1 MRYFF
6 LIWTIVLVASCSS
19 KRNEISSESVADTLE
34 YDVDLI
40 PRDSNGYEIDSLWFP
55 YLKSSW
61 KKSWVR
67 VLELPQNQNY
77 DYWDVHVSAIVDHE
91 DTLIILT
98 DDKRYFHAI
107 RYEESYLRNH
117 FKGYEIE
124 GSVEGDAPYDVFF
137 RKDKDYLIFM
147 RMTDDKLLDFLE
159 CSITTDIFS
168 VGPFHVGMSLVELA
182 EKVDIKFNKLERYHC
197 LVILADY
204 EYSLLNNKFENYRI
218 RYPGES
224 GPEYARIFITF
235 SDTVQKLNI
244 ETNNSGEFVL
254 DTETLLK

>member
-1 MRYFF
+1 MKYFF
-6 LIWTIVLVASCSS
+6 LFWVMAFAVSCSKS
-19 KRNEISSESVADTLE
+19 TSNGVPSESFADTLE

-40 PRDSNGYEIDSLWFP
+40 PRDSNGYEIDSLWFA
-55 YLKSSW
+55 YHKSSW
-61 KKSWVR
+61 KSWVR

-98 DDKRYFHAI
+98 DDKCYFHAI

-124 GSVEGDAPYDVFF
+124 GSVEGDVPYDVFF
-137 RKDKDYLIFM
+137 KKDKDYLIFM

-197 LVILADY
+197 LAILADY
-204 EYSLLNNKFENYRI
+204 ECSLLNNKFENYRI

-244 ETNNSGEFVL
+244 IETNNTGKFVL
-254 DTETLLK
+254 DTETL